1 MKKAVLIIIATVFVI
16 LLFGSPYIIDNVAAA
31 RYKNQITDS
40 INEISNITVV
50 ASECGLGNVGGTGN
64 HTDMWVC
71 VLIKTD
77 MSEERLTELVVGEIK
92 ISKVDSSEYKTDS
105 MTVLGVE
112 FDEVEFDSNTSYY
125 IAEFIERAPCSDFDL
140 RGH

>member
-1 MKKAVLIIIATVFVI
+1 M
-16 LLFGSPYIIDNVAAA
+16 
-31 RYKNQITDS
+31 
-40 INEISNITVV
+40 
-50 ASECGLGNVGGTGN
+50 GNVGGTGN

-77 MSEERLTELVVGEIK
+77 MSEERLAELVVGEIK

-105 MTVLGVE
+105 MTVLGIE
-112 FDEVEFDSNTSYY
+112 FDDVEFDSNTSYY